1 MGEDRDLCSIREWIA
16 FEKKEPDIC
25 RESREGY
32 FTNLSPEGAGTEDSM
47 GREAESH
54 QTIRAVHAF
63 IKEEQ
68 VKVAME
74 TVNAADRRKG
84 IHRFVTRYHNHDFF
98 ELIFVFQGHCTTTI
112 EGKAGMLTEGDIC
125 IYNLEAV
132 HQLGIEDEDSVIF
145 NIIMKKEWFHS
156 TLLPLLDST
165 NPISAFFTKALY
177 HIESPAGHL
186 VFSYE
191 EGSEARAFVLT
202 IIAEFYRKKEMY
214 QNMMYV
220 NLAGLFI
227 ALARQ
232 YEKRIANLSIGE
244 DRVDIVRVISY
255 ISVNYRD
262 ITLEDLAGHFNYTE
276 RTMMRLIK
284 KYTFRTFSNL
294 VMEFRMNRACAL
306 LKEDRLTIEEIASEA
321 GYGDRSYFDR
331 VFKQYHRITPARY
344 RKEFGIISR

>member
-1 MGEDRDLCSIREWIA
+1 MTEDRQLCSIREWIA

-25 RESREGY
+25 GESREGY
-32 FTNLSPEGAGTEDSM
+32 FTNLSPDGTGM
-47 GREAESH
+47 GDDVGRKAESH
-54 QTIRAVHAF
+54 QTIRAEHAF
-63 IKEEQ
+63 AKEEQ

-74 TVNAADRRKG
+74 TVNAADRRNG
-84 IHRFVTRYHNHDFF
+84 IHRFVTRFHNHDFF

-165 NPISAFFTKALY
+165 NPISAFFTKAPY

-232 YEKRIANLSIGE
+232 YEKRIANRSIGE

-255 ISVNYRD
+255 ISVNYRE
-262 ITLEDLAGHFNYTE
+262 ITLEDLADHFNYTK
-276 RTMMRLIK
+276 RTMIRLIK
-284 KYTFRTFSNL
+284 KYTYRTFSNL

-321 GYGDRSYFDR
+321 GYGDRGYFDK

-344 RKEFGIISR
+344 RKEYQRK